1 MRALAVIEAEHR
13 NMGRVANAL
22 GVLADRLAGSAPAA
36 ERAVDLATVG
46 LIADYLGSFTERFH
60 HPKESDLL
68 FARIR
73 RRSNEAA
80 VVIDRLEHDHEM
92 SPHQVERIRDLA
104 RMPVGATAEVAAD
117 RIVGLVGE
125 IGSFRHRLGEHMRLE
140 EDVTFPL
147 ARQVLTAE
155 DWRDVDA
162 AFDAHVDP
170 LGDPQAPAEIALL
183 RARITALLPAPE
195 GLGGHSDV
203 VVEKIAPRRA
213 AAQGTLIEIIDL
225 GSRYGRI
232 EALHGVSL
240 RVGTGELVALVGA
253 NGAGKTTLLRCI
265 SGVQPAASGS
275 IRFAGTDITRMRAD
289 ARVRAGIAQ
298 VPEGRQVFGPMSIED
313 NLVMGAYTRPSSEI
327 RAGLDEV
334 YDLFPILRERRK
346 LPAGTLS
353 GGQQQMLAV
362 GRAMMSRPKLLLLD
376 EPSMGLAPLIVEEI
390 FRIVKMLKEAGIT
403 ILLVEQ
409 NARAALAIADHAYV
423 LETGSVTLE
432 GPGPELLDND
442 DVRRAYL
449 GM

>member
-1 MRALAVIEAEHR
+1 MRALGVIEAEHR
-13 NMGRVANAL
+13 NMWRVTNAL
-22 GVLADRLAGSAPAA
+22 GVLADRLADASATVDRPT
-36 ERAVDLATVG
+36 DLATVA
-46 LIADYLGSFTERFH
+46 LIADYLESFTERFH

-68 FARIR
+68 FAHIR
-73 RRSNEAA
+73 RRSNEGAA
-80 VVIDRLEHDHEM
+80 IIDRLERDHEM

-104 RMPVGATAEVAAD
+104 RPAVVATEATAMAT
-117 RIVGLVGE
+117 LVEE
-125 IGSFRHRLGEHMRLE
+125 IGSFRARLGEHMRLE

-155 DWRDVDA
+155 DWAEIDA
-162 AFDAHVDP
+162 GFDAHVDP
-170 LGDPQAPAEIALL
+170 LGDPNAPAEIALL

-195 GLGGHSDV
+195 GLGGRSDV
-203 VVEKIAPRRA
+203 VVEKLAPRRA
-213 AAQGTLIEIIDL
+213 AAEGTLL
-225 GSRYGRI
+225 AVSGLTCRYGRI
-232 EALHGVSL
+232 EALHGIDL
-240 RVGTGELVALVGA
+240 EIGTGELVALVGA

-265 SGVQPAASGS
+265 SGVQPAAAGA
-275 IRFAGTDITRMRAD
+275 IRYGGQDITRMRAD

-390 FRIVKMLKEAGIT
+390 FRIVTMLKEAGIT

-409 NARAALAIADHAYV
+409 NARAALALADHAYV

-432 GPGPELLDND
+432 GAGPELLSND
-442 DVRRAYL
+442 EVRRAYL

>member
-13 NMGRVANAL
+13 NMWRVTNAL
-22 GVLADRLAGSAPAA
+22 GVLATRLADPAA
-36 ERAVDLATVG
+36 GDDRTTDLATVA
-46 LIADYLGSFTERFH
+46 LIADYMESFTERFH

-68 FARIR
+68 FAHIR

-80 VVIDRLEHDHEM
+80 AIIDRLEHDHEM

-104 RMPVGATAEVAAD
+104 RLGAALGEERRGT
-117 RIVGLVGE
+117 LVEE
-125 IGSFRHRLGEHMRLE
+125 IGSFRTRLGEHMRLE

-147 ARQVLTAE
+147 ARQVLTEA
-155 DWRDVDA
+155 DWSEVDA

-170 LGDPQAPAEIALL
+170 LGDPNAGSDIALL
-183 RARITALLPAPE
+183 RARITQLLPAPE

-203 VVEKIAPRRA
+203 VVERIQPRRA
-213 AAQGTLIEIIDL
+213 AAQGKLLEISGL
-225 GSRYGRI
+225 TCRYGRI

-240 RVGTGELVALVGA
+240 EVGTGELVALVGA
-253 NGAGKTTLLRCI
+253 NGAGKTTLMRTV
-265 SGVQPAASGS
+265 SGVQPAAGGT
-275 IRFAGTDITRMRAD
+275 IRYAGQDITRMRAD

-313 NLVMGAYTRPSSEI
+313 NLVMGAYTRPAAEI
-327 RAGLDEV
+327 RSGLDEV

-362 GRAMMSRPKLLLLD
+362 GRAMMSKPKLLLLD

-390 FRIVKMLKEAGIT
+390 FRIVKMLKQAGIT

-423 LETGSVTLE
+423 LETGSVTLA
-432 GPGPELLDND
+432 GPGPELLKND

>member
-1 MRALAVIEAEHR
+1 MRSLAVIEAEHR
-13 NMGRVANAL
+13 NMWRVTNAL
-22 GVLADRLAGSAPAA
+22 GVLADRLADPAAAA
-36 ERAVDLATVG
+36 ERAGDLATVA
-46 LIADYLGSFTERFH
+46 LIADYLESFTERFH

-73 RRSNEAA
+73 RRSNEGAA
-80 VVIDRLEHDHEM
+80 IIDRLERDHEM

-104 RMPVGATAEVAAD
+104 RPGSDAAPEGE
-117 RIVGLVGE
+117 RAARLVEE

-155 DWRDVDA
+155 DWTQVDA
-162 AFDAHVDP
+162 GFDAHVDP
-170 LGDPQAPAEIALL
+170 LGDPEAPAEIALL
-183 RARITALLPAPE
+183 RARITRLLPAPE

-203 VVEKIAPRRA
+203 VVGKLAPRRA
-213 AAQGTLIEIIDL
+213 AAQGTLLAISGL
-225 GSRYGRI
+225 ACRYGRI
-232 EALHGVSL
+232 EALHGIDLEIGS
-240 RVGTGELVALVGA
+240 GELVALVGA

-265 SGVQPAASGS
+265 SGVQPAA
-275 IRFAGTDITRMRAD
+275 AGTIRYGGQDITRLRAD

-313 NLVMGAYTRPSSEI
+313 NLIMGAYTRPSGEV
-327 RAGLDEV
+327 RGGLDEV

-346 LPAGTLS
+346 LPAGTFS

-409 NARAALAIADHAYV
+409 NARAALAVADHAYV

-432 GPGPELLDND
+432 GPGPELLKND

>member
-1 MRALAVIEAEHR
+1 MRALGIIEAEHR
-13 NMGRVANAL
+13 NMWRVTNAL
-22 GVLADRLAGSAPAA
+22 GVLATRLADGDAVA
-36 ERAVDLATVG
+36 ERPTDLATVA
-46 LIADYLGSFTERFH
+46 LIADYLESFTERFH

-68 FARIR
+68 FAHIR

-80 VVIDRLEHDHEM
+80 EIIDRLERDHEM

-104 RMPVGATAEVAAD
+104 RPPAGGENTRVAD
-117 RIVGLVGE
+117 RVPTLVAE
-125 IGSFRHRLGEHMRLE
+125 IGIFRRRLGEHMRLE

-155 DWRDVDA
+155 DWTQVDA

-170 LGDPQAPAEIALL
+170 LGDPNAPAEIALL
-183 RARITALLPAPE
+183 RARITQLLPAPE

-203 VVEKIAPRRA
+203 VVEKLTPRRA
-213 AAQGTLIEIIDL
+213 AAQGTLL
-225 GSRYGRI
+225 AVSGLTCRYGRI
-232 EALHGVSL
+232 EALHGIDL
-240 RVGTGELVALVGA
+240 EIGTGELVALVGA

-265 SGVQPAASGS
+265 SGVQPAAAGA
-275 IRFAGTDITRMRAD
+275 IRYGGQDITRLRAD

-313 NLVMGAYTRPSSEI
+313 NLVMGAYTRPASEI

-409 NARAALAIADHAYV
+409 NARAALAVADHAYV
-423 LETGSVTLE
+423 LETGSVTLQ
-432 GPGPELLDND
+432 GPGPELLKND